1 MATSCIERTGD
12 APIFDGTNFA
22 HWKIHMSCYFRA
34 MSPKIWWIID
44 VDFSH
49 ALDDQSPT
57 KEQEKYLHINAQG
70 TNALFSALSMD
81 VFYKVHKLKSA
92 HDMWMKLQEIS
103 QESNMENVDCIDD
116 LVILDD
122 CSTSSSSNGDSYSI
136 SSSHDQIDNSFSYA
150 HVDEFTSPSSSPHC
164 LMAKGNTKVKF
175 DDSDDDNDDHEY
187 TYDELVEML
196 KGMHKY
202 VDKSE
207 YEITTLKKENSSL
220 KDLCEELK
228 RSHEELE
235 KSHENLK
242 LSHENL
248 SETH

>member
-1 MATSCIERTGD
+1 
-12 APIFDGTNFA
+12 
-22 HWKIHMSCYFRA
+22 

-220 KDLCEELK
+220 KDLCEEL
-228 RSHEELE
+228 E